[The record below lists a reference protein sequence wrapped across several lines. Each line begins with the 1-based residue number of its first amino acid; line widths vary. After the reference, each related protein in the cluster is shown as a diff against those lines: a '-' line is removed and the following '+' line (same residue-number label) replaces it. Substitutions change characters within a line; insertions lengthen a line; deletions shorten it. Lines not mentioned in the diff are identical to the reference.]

1 MLAEELEIGVA
12 ARAAAAWAVPVAV
25 CPAGAGRVLGGE
37 VDGSVDD
44 VATALSVGVG
54 ALVVVVPAHAP
65 AKTATAAVTTAP
77 NKALCQRSRSRR
89 RWLFMQRLLVRKS
102 KSAVRSVLQQKLP
115 RVLGCTGGAQ
125 DQVAG
130 VARALQQGG
139 ARG

>member
-54 ALVVVVPAHAP
+54 ALVAVVVAVPAHAP
-65 AKTATAAVTTAP
+65 AKTATAGRDDSPEQSIVPTQPLSAPTALHAA
-77 NKALCQRSRSRR
+77 AL
-89 RWLFMQRLLVRKS
+89 
-102 KSAVRSVLQQKLP
+102 
-115 RVLGCTGGAQ
+115 G
-125 DQVAG
+125 
-130 VARALQQGG
+130 
-139 ARG
+139 

>member
-44 VATALSVGVG
+44 AATALSVGVG
-54 ALVVVVPAHAP
+54 ALVAVVVAVPAHAP
-65 AKTATAAVTTAP
+65 AKTATAAVTIAP

-89 RWLFMQRLLVRKS
+89 RRLFMQRLSRVVHLV
-102 KSAVRSVLQQKLP
+102 AI
-115 RVLGCTGGAQ
+115 
-125 DQVAG
+125 
-130 VARALQQGG
+130 
-139 ARG
+139 